1 MKKNLSKSI
10 LDDLKKQIAETGS
23 GLVKCDTREH
33 TEKMFHWLEGKL
45 PDNFGVWIIDAPGR
59 ENEINVYQI
68 IGSGFESS
76 RNINWGN
83 SRTSKAVK
91 MPASF
96 KKWKK
101 LRDL

>member
-1 MKKNLSKSI
+1 MKKNLSKLI

-33 TEKMFHWLEGKL
+33 AEKMFHWLEGKL
-45 PDNFGVWIIDAPGR
+45 PDNYGVWIIDAPGR

-68 IGSGFESS
+68 IGGGSKPS
-76 RNINWGN
+76 RNIDWRN

-91 MPASF
+91 MPPAF

-101 LRDL
+101 SRDL